1 MEQDTEKMKEKTK
14 RRMDSCILL
23 HKIPWE
29 KDKKDE
35 EGIDLEHERIL
46 AEHKP
51 SFIFGEVFWIK
62 TQKTRKRTQAQLME
76 DNNGLLIG
84 DLERMNHHY
93 VTVRQ

>member
-51 SFIFGEVFWIK
+51 SFIFGEVFCAILS
-62 TQKTRKRTQAQLME
+62 RF
-76 DNNGLLIG
+76 
-84 DLERMNHHY
+84 
-93 VTVRQ
+93 